1 LKEKLE
7 QLRKEAIEKLK
18 KVTDKVS
25 LDKIRIEYL
34 GKKGEIT
41 KILRNMG
48 NLPPS
53 ERPIMGK
60 LANELRNEIQQ
71 RIEDAFERIKEFEK
85 EKRLKQEIIDVTL
98 PGKQHVIGKKH
109 PLSLILDEIK
119 TFFVGLGYEVV
130 EGPEIEFD
138 YYNFEAL
145 NTPADHPAR
154 DEQDTFYIT
163 ENILLRTQTSP
174 VQVRIMESR
183 KPPLKIIAP
192 GRVYRADTVD
202 ATHSPVF
209 HQVETLA
216 VDKNLT
222 LGDLKGT
229 LIEFA
234 KFLFGPKRKVRF
246 RPHFFPFTEP
256 SAELDIS
263 CNVCNGQGCRVCSY
277 SGWLEILGCGMVH
290 PRVLEMAGYD
300 PQEVSGFAVGM
311 GVERI
316 AMLKYG
322 IDDLRLFFENDM
334 RFLKQ
339 F

>member
-1 LKEKLE
+1 MKEKLE

-41 KILRNMG
+41 KILRDMG

-98 PGKQHVIGKKH
+98 PGKQHAIGKKH

-174 VQVRIMESR
+174 VQVRVMESR

-216 VDKNLT
+216 VGKNLT

-256 SAELDIS
+256 SAEFDIS
-263 CNVCNGQGCRVCSY
+263 CNVCNGEGCRVCSY

-290 PRVLEMAGYD
+290 PRVLEMVGYD
-300 PQEVSGFAVGM
+300 PKEVSGFAVGM

>member
-1 LKEKLE
+1 MKEKLE

-41 KILRNMG
+41 KILRDMG

-98 PGKQHVIGKKH
+98 PGKRHVIGKKH

-174 VQVRIMESR
+174 VQVRVMESR

-216 VDKNLT
+216 VGKNLT

-256 SAELDIS
+256 SAEFDIS
-263 CNVCNGQGCRVCSY
+263 CNVCNGKGCRVCSY

>member
-41 KILRNMG
+41 KILRDMG

-98 PGKQHVIGKKH
+98 PGKQHAIGKKH

-174 VQVRIMESR
+174 VQVRVMESR

-192 GRVYRADTVD
+192 GRVYRADTID

-216 VDKNLT
+216 VGKNLT

-256 SAELDIS
+256 SAEFDIS
-263 CNVCNGQGCRVCSY
+263 CNVCNGEGCRVCSY

-290 PRVLEMAGYD
+290 PRVLEMVGYD
-300 PQEVSGFAVGM
+300 PKEVSGFAVGM

>member
-1 LKEKLE
+1 MKEKLE

-41 KILRNMG
+41 KILRDMG

-98 PGKQHVIGKKH
+98 PGKQHAIGKKH

-174 VQVRIMESR
+174 VQVRVMESR

-192 GRVYRADTVD
+192 GRVYRADTID

-216 VDKNLT
+216 VGKNLT

-256 SAELDIS
+256 SAEFDIS
-263 CNVCNGQGCRVCSY
+263 CNVCNGEGCRVCSY

-290 PRVLEMAGYD
+290 PRVLEMVGYD
-300 PQEVSGFAVGM
+300 PKEVSGFAVGM

>member
-1 LKEKLE
+1 MKEKLE
-7 QLRKEAIEKLK
+7 QLRKEAVEKLK

-98 PGKQHVIGKKH
+98 PGKQHLIGKKH

-216 VDKNLT
+216 VGKNLT

-256 SAELDIS
+256 SAEFDIS
-263 CNVCNGQGCRVCSY
+263 CNVCNGEGCRVCSY

-300 PQEVSGFAVGM
+300 PKEVSGFAVGM

>member
-41 KILRNMG
+41 KILRDMG

-98 PGKQHVIGKKH
+98 PGKRHVIGKKH

-174 VQVRIMESR
+174 VQVRVMESR

-216 VDKNLT
+216 VGKNLT

-256 SAELDIS
+256 SAEFDIS
-263 CNVCNGQGCRVCSY
+263 CNVCNGKGCRVCSY